1 MSPRTSAGLDLL
13 HAALGQAQD
22 IVLRYN
28 LQQYVGDSLDE
39 LIDQID
45 GEYDS
50 D

>member
-1 MSPRTSAGLDLL
+1 MSPRTSAGLVVLL
-13 HAALGQAQD
+13 DTLNTAQD

-45 GEYDS
+45 GEDDS